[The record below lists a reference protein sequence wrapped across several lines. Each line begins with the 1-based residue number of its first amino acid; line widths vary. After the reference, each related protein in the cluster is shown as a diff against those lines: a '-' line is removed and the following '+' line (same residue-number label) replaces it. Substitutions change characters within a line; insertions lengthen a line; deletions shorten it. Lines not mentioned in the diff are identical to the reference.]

1 MTTTTEALTTTLNAE
16 HAAIFAYGVVAA
28 YAAPNRA
35 GAIHDAVV
43 EHRANRQ
50 ALTDAFN
57 GTGVAAPLAA
67 IGYTLPQKVT
77 DPTSALQVAL
87 AVENECATAYR
98 ALLEIT
104 DRMSDRQLS
113 VPALIGCA
121 TRAANWRLAL
131 KISPATVAL
140 PGSGA

>member
-1 MTTTTEALTTTLNAE
+1 MTPTTDALTTALNAE
-16 HAAIFAYGVVAA
+16 NAAIFAYGVVAA
-28 YAAPNRA
+28 YASPSRA
-35 GAIHDAVV
+35 AAITDAIT

-57 GTGVAAPLAA
+57 GTGVPAPLAA
-67 IGYTLPQKVT
+67 IGYNLPQKVT

-87 AVENECATAYR
+87 AAETECATAYR
-98 ALLEIT
+98 ALLEMT
-104 DRMSDRQLS
+104 DRPTDRQLS
-113 VPALIGCA
+113 VPALTGCA

-140 PGSGA
+140 PGSGD